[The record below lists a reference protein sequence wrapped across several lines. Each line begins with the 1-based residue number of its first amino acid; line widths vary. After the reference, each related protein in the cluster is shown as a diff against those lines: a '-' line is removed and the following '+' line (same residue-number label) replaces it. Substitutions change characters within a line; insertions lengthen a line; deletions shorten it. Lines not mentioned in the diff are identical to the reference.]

1 MGKKLKWNLIMM
13 SVLYLALGIFL
24 LMVPGTA
31 LNVVCYALGGVVL
44 LGAVIQLVRYFLV
57 ERGIF
62 QSQLT
67 LISGL
72 VCLALGGFLI
82 LRSDIV
88 VRILPI
94 VFGLFVIFDSL
105 GRVQSALELRRCGY
119 GSWKGF
125 LLLALLSV
133 VLGVVMIVDPFG
145 AMETLV
151 MAIGVILIIE
161 GALNLLSALYT
172 MLAVRRF
179 VKLHPEAQS
188 VLEAVTGKD
197 LNGDGVIAPDVARA
211 DAEATAVELDHVD
224 ESAEVEQENDNEQI
238 NEKDKKKM
246 EKYDLIIV
254 GAGPAGIFTA
264 VELLRHGSKK
274 HILLVEKGKPV
285 EKRHCPKAELGH
297 CVNCRPTC
305 AITTGFSGAGAFS
318 DGKLSLSYEV
328 GGDLPTLIG
337 EEFAQ
342 ELIDYTDKIYLE
354 FGADPHV
361 EGIYTGEEIKEI
373 RKNAIH
379 AGLKLVDCPIR
390 HLGTEKAQ
398 QLYLAIQ
405 NYLADNGVEMRFST
419 ECENIILENEVC
431 KGVLIRGPRD
441 AEAYPVY
448 ADTVVIGTGRRGA
461 DWLEKICAE
470 HHIAHKPGTVDI
482 GVRVECRN
490 EVMEKVNKVL
500 YESKLIGYPKP
511 WKNKVRTFCQNPGGF
526 VAQENYDNDL
536 AVVNGHSFKE
546 KKSPNTNLA
555 ILVSHNF
562 TEPFNQPIAY
572 AQKVGELT
580 NMLGAGHIMVQRY
593 GDILDGKRT
602 WQKELAQ
609 SNVKPTLKDAVAG
622 DITAAMPY
630 RAMTNIIEFIKMLDM
645 VVPGFAANE
654 TLLYSPELKFYSNKV
669 KMDENLD
676 TNIQGLHCLGDSSG
690 WTRGLMMASV
700 MGVLMGRKLAE
711 KEGC

>member
-1 MGKKLKWNLIMM
+1 MGKKLKWNLIVM

-145 AMETLV
+145 TMETLV

-161 GALNLLSALYT
+161 GSLNLLSALYT

-238 NEKDKKKM
+238 NE
-246 EKYDLIIV
+246 
-254 GAGPAGIFTA
+254 
-264 VELLRHGSKK
+264 
-274 HILLVEKGKPV
+274 
-285 EKRHCPKAELGH
+285 
-297 CVNCRPTC
+297 
-305 AITTGFSGAGAFS
+305 
-318 DGKLSLSYEV
+318 
-328 GGDLPTLIG
+328 
-337 EEFAQ
+337 
-342 ELIDYTDKIYLE
+342 
-354 FGADPHV
+354 
-361 EGIYTGEEIKEI
+361 
-373 RKNAIH
+373 
-379 AGLKLVDCPIR
+379 
-390 HLGTEKAQ
+390 
-398 QLYLAIQ
+398 
-405 NYLADNGVEMRFST
+405 
-419 ECENIILENEVC
+419 
-431 KGVLIRGPRD
+431 
-441 AEAYPVY
+441 
-448 ADTVVIGTGRRGA
+448 
-461 DWLEKICAE
+461 
-470 HHIAHKPGTVDI
+470 
-482 GVRVECRN
+482 
-490 EVMEKVNKVL
+490 
-500 YESKLIGYPKP
+500 
-511 WKNKVRTFCQNPGGF
+511 
-526 VAQENYDNDL
+526 
-536 AVVNGHSFKE
+536 
-546 KKSPNTNLA
+546 
-555 ILVSHNF
+555 
-562 TEPFNQPIAY
+562 
-572 AQKVGELT
+572 
-580 NMLGAGHIMVQRY
+580 
-593 GDILDGKRT
+593 
-602 WQKELAQ
+602 
-609 SNVKPTLKDAVAG
+609 
-622 DITAAMPY
+622 
-630 RAMTNIIEFIKMLDM
+630 
-645 VVPGFAANE
+645 
-654 TLLYSPELKFYSNKV
+654 
-669 KMDENLD
+669 
-676 TNIQGLHCLGDSSG
+676 
-690 WTRGLMMASV
+690 
-700 MGVLMGRKLAE
+700 
-711 KEGC
+711 